1 MHILFLTDNFPPEVN
16 APASRTFEHAREWVA
31 AGHEVTIITG
41 VPNFPRGQ
49 VYAGYRNKLLQ
60 KEVMDGITVV
70 RVWTFITANEGFF
83 KRTLDYVSFA
93 VSATIAAVG
102 LKRPDIVVGTSPQFF
117 AAMAAWAV
125 GLLKRRPWVFEL
137 RDIWPESIKAVGAIR
152 EGRLLRM
159 LEGIEMF
166 LYRRALV
173 IIAVTQAFKRTLV
186 ARGIP
191 EGKIHVVTNGVDL
204 SRFSPR
210 KKPKALLGRLG
221 LSDSFV
227 AGYVGTHGLAHGL
240 ETLLEAA
247 RRLQD
252 RPDAGHIRILLLGD
266 GARKAALI
274 EKAQLMGLTNV
285 IFIDSVSKDEV
296 PEYWALLDAAI
307 IHLKKDPL
315 FKTVIPSK
323 LFECMAMGLPVLH
336 GGEGESAAIVEQEK
350 VGETFEPENDEQL
363 AEALLRWSSEPGLLK
378 RYRSNALEAAPS
390 YDRKA
395 QAARMLSLLDEARSS
410 AKAGNAVPG
419 QACP

>member
-31 AGHEVTIITG
+31 AGHQVTIITG
-41 VPNFPRGQ
+41 VPNFPRGR
-49 VYAGYRNKLLQ
+49 VYEGYRNKLFQ
-60 KEVMDGITVV
+60 KEVIDGITVV

-137 RDIWPESIKAVGAIR
+137 RDIWPESIRAVGAIR
-152 EGRLLRM
+152 EGALLRM

-166 LYRRALV
+166 LYHRARV
-173 IIAVTQAFKRTLV
+173 IIAVTQAFKQTLV

-191 EGKIHVVTNGVDL
+191 EDKIHVVTNGVDL

-210 KKPKALLGRLG
+210 QKPAALLGRLG
-221 LSDSFV
+221 LSDCFV

-247 RRLQD
+247 HLLQNLPGA
-252 RPDAGHIRILLLGD
+252 RHIRILLIGD
-266 GARKAALI
+266 GARKAALV
-274 EKAQLMGLTNV
+274 ERAQLMGLTNV
-285 IFIDSVSKDEV
+285 IFIDSVAKHDV
-296 PEYWALLDAAI
+296 PDYWALLDAAI
-307 IHLKKDPL
+307 IHLKRDPL
-315 FKTVIPSK
+315 FRTVIPSK

-336 GGEGESAAIVEQEK
+336 GVDGESAEIVLEK
-350 VGETFEPENDEQL
+350 QVGVTFEPENAADLANRLVTLSDEPETL
-363 AEALLRWSSEPGLLK
+363 AKHRD
-378 RYRSNALEAAPS
+378 NALRAAPA
-390 YDRKA
+390 YDRRL
-395 QAARMLSLLDEARSS
+395 QAAQMLAYLESTA
-410 AKAGNAVPG
+410 AGRLPRQVPDG
-419 QACP
+419 